1 MALGKKRKQ
10 PDRGLYDWL
19 QAVLSSVLAVVL
31 VFTFGVRLVG
41 VSRQSMRETL
51 QNGDK
56 LLVVNGYLCGD
67 YHQGDIVIF
76 QKPSFEN
83 GDAIVKRVIAT
94 EGQTV
99 DIDFDAGVVYVDG
112 EVLEEPYIREPTWL
126 DEGLEFPVTVPEG
139 CVFVMGD
146 NRNNS
151 KDSRYAELGPI
162 DTRHTL
168 GRAVFLIWPGESA
181 ELGTREW
188 SRIGGLK
195 G

>member
-99 DIDFDAGVVYVDG
+99 KIDYDLN
-112 EVLEEPYIREPTWL
+112 EVSVEDVTLEEPYLNFEEGDPMLPR
-126 DEGLEFPVTVPEG
+126 DERSVVSDTVPEG

-146 NRNNS
+146 NRNHS
-151 KDSRYAELGPI
+151 ADSRSEKYGMI
-162 DTRHTL
+162 DK
-168 GRAVFLIWPGESA
+168 
-181 ELGTREW
+181 
-188 SRIGGLK
+188 SRIVGRVVLPVLP
-195 G
+195 

>member
-31 VFTFGVRLVG
+31 FFAFGVRLVG

-112 EVLEEPYIREPTWL
+112 EVLEEPYTREPTWL

-146 NRNNS
+146 NRNHS
-151 KDSRYAELGPI
+151 ADSRSEKYGMI
-162 DTRHTL
+162 DK
-168 GRAVFLIWPGESA
+168 
-181 ELGTREW
+181 
-188 SRIGGLK
+188 SRIVGRVVLPVLP
-195 G
+195 